1 MKKKT
6 LSRVLAFSLCAALL
20 ATTGCGGSDAKQT
33 EAAAAKDEM
42 HIAVSAN
49 PPTLDTQISNSN
61 IVGQIAYHIFEP
73 LFAMDENY
81 EPQPVLAESYEVSED
96 GLEYTIKLRE
106 GVKFHNG
113 NEMTADDVVASMN
126 RWIEKSPKA
135 NTLIGGSTFEKVDD
149 YTVQRLLKLLQ
160 MKESANSSVQ
170 VRINLL
176 SGNRISTSS

>member
-1 MKKKT
+1 
-6 LSRVLAFSLCAALL
+6 
-20 ATTGCGGSDAKQT
+20 
-33 EAAAAKDEM
+33 
-42 HIAVSAN
+42 
-49 PPTLDTQISNSN
+49 
-61 IVGQIAYHIFEP
+61 
-73 LFAMDENY
+73 MDENY

-149 YTVQRLLKLLQ
+149 YTVKMTANQASSDIITVLANPIMFAAIYPAEMLKLLQ